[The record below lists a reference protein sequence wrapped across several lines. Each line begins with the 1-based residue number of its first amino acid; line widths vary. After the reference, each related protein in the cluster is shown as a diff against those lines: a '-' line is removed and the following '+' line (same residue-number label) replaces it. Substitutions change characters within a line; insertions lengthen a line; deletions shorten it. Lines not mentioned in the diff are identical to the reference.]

1 MRNWGGV
8 MSITDYKLCFELTVR
23 NSSYP
28 IEYKDKNDMWNI
40 PINNDRKTG
49 ES

>member
-1 MRNWGGV
+1 

-28 IEYKDKNDMWNI
+28 IEYKDKNDM
-40 PINNDRKTG
+40 
-49 ES
+49 